1 MSQQIN
7 KYANSL
13 YNIAKQEKCVEKYNH
28 QLKKIDYLYKKIP
41 VFRLV
46 LISKRIDN
54 NNKIN
59 ILKDTLKKTIDAV
72 IVELL
77 SILIQKDLIQELP
90 NIIKRYNHI
99 AASESTV
106 QSIDVMVAHD
116 LNENEKN
123 NITQKL
129 LNQFNNNPNINIIQD
144 SQLVGG
150 IKLKIGNK
158 VFDNSIS
165 NQLKQLKRALHNM

>member
-1 MSQQIN
+1 
-7 KYANSL
+7 
-13 YNIAKQEKCVEKYNH
+13 
-28 QLKKIDYLYKKIP
+28 
-41 VFRLV
+41 
-46 LISKRIDN
+46 
-54 NNKIN
+54 
-59 ILKDTLKKTIDAV
+59 
-72 IVELL
+72 
-77 SILIQKDLIQELP
+77 
-90 NIIKRYNHI
+90 
-99 AASESTV
+99 
-106 QSIDVMVAHD
+106 MVAHD